1 LRDLVALDRCRKA
14 AERGPNTDDAHRW
27 FICWV
32 AMRRG
37 DDHHSHEAA
46 GNALQEP
53 QFVSV
58 ECGVSRVDESGPVPG
73 SVVDVG
79 GEERSALAG

>member
-1 LRDLVALDRCRKA
+1 LRDLVALDRCWKA

-27 FICWV
+27 FIRRI

-46 GNALQEP
+46 GDALQEP

-58 ECGVSRVDESGPVPG
+58 ERGVSRVDKSGPVPG

-79 GEERSALAG
+79 GKERSTLAG